1 MPRRATRSPG
11 CAPGGRRSDGEV
23 FVVDAEGRVT
33 GVVPP
38 QDVAVAPLTKK
49 SAVSPGP

>member
-1 MPRRATRSPG
+1 
-11 CAPGGRRSDGEV
+11 
-23 FVVDAEGRVT
+23 VT